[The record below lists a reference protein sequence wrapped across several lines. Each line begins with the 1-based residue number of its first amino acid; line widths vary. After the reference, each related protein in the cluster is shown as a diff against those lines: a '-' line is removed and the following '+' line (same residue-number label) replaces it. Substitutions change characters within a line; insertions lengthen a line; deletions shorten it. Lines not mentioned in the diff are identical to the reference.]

1 MAILFG
7 TEAAENLTGI
17 FENDILYGSDGDDF
31 LFGDAGDDY
40 LSGDAGSNTLDGGT
54 GRDVLTGSGGNEM
67 LAGGEGAD
75 CFYFIGPAM
84 GVAAITDFELAE
96 DFILLSADSFGVSD
110 LSQFSYI
117 SNYNNN
123 MGALVFDSNGTAPG
137 GEMLV
142 AELAP
147 GLGIDNTNMSDYVC
161 LTNNISGNA
170 VGFWA

>member
-7 TEAAENLTGI
+7 TSAAESLTGI

-54 GRDVLTGSGGNEM
+54 GRDVLTGGGGNET
-67 LAGGEGAD
+67 LAGGADAD
-75 CFYFIGPAM
+75 CFYFTGPAM
-84 GVAAITDFELAE
+84 GVATITDFNLAE
-96 DFILLSADSFGVSD
+96 DFILLSADSFGISD

-117 SNYNNN
+117 SNYSNN
-123 MGALVFDSNGTAPG
+123 MGALVFDSNGTALG

-147 GLGIDNTNMSDYVC
+147 GLAIDNTNMSNYVC
-161 LTNNISGNA
+161 LTNNISGNG